1 MTKNEIVIKKTDNT
15 IVNKRVTE
23 DTEFD
28 LTNSKGETRTIIVRE
43 YYDSGSEYEMA
54 ESEETIYHKLGTSDF
69 EITDW
74 EQWVIDMFGEEV
86 DADTLIDDI
95 REQCNN

>member
-1 MTKNEIVIKKTDNT
+1 MKKIKIKKTGSEV
-15 IVNKRVTE
+15 VNLRRTE

-28 LTNSKGETRTIIVRE
+28 LTNDKGEVRTILVRE
-43 YYDSGSEYEMA
+43 FYDSGDEYQMA
-54 ESEETIYHKLGTSDF
+54 ESEEYIYHKLGTSDF

-74 EQWVIDMFGEEV
+74 EQWVIDMLGEEV